1 MRDDL
6 RPFKRSVVHSVRAV
20 LGYWRVS
27 STASMRDRDARLA
40 NTALL
45 LTNADEFGSGHLV
58 AAFYYSVRRKTP
70 IRYGQREG
78 I

>member
-27 STASMRDRDARLA
+27 ATGSIRATVTRDWLTRRCCRRTRISVALAGRAR
-40 NTALL
+40 
-45 LTNADEFGSGHLV
+45 F
-58 AAFYYSVRRKTP
+58 
-70 IRYGQREG
+70 I
-78 I
+78 